1 MNKRIEIKN
10 TVTREKCLNGLI
22 SKLDMAKDRISV
34 LEGMSIETPKT
45 EKQREKE

>member
-10 TVTREKCLNGLI
+10 TVTSEKCLNGFI